1 VPPPERGSARGDWV
15 DHYAVAAISHG
26 VGYFLRTLKSG
37 HSPGM
42 PGCSSAPTTVSRLMA
57 AKRRHLV
64 PIYDAYR
71 VVPGRGG

>member
-1 VPPPERGSARGDWV
+1 
-15 DHYAVAAISHG
+15 
-26 VGYFLRTLKSG
+26 
-37 HSPGM
+37 M
-42 PGCSSAPTTVSRLMA
+42 PGCSGAPTTVSRLMA